1 MWEVMKI
8 NMDINGLNG
17 KSGGGVLFIG
27 VGLSPKYVT
36 AEWKIYARIRD

>member
-1 MWEVMKI
+1 MKI

-27 VGLSPKYVT
+27 IG
-36 AEWKIYARIRD
+36 A